1 MWPQVTP
8 YMQFGAHVSVAGGL
22 WNAPVNASALG
33 CEVLQMF
40 SRSPHGGQPK
50 PITALD
56 ITQFTD
62 TMQKNKIVRAYLHA
76 PYFINLA
83 SAANRIRE
91 GSVQILRQELER
103 GTALGVRALMFHPGS
118 AKDLGQEEGVK
129 AVVACLNK
137 ILNGYKGSCQL
148 LLEISAGAG
157 MVMGDTFEE
166 IAAFITGAERGAEVG
181 VCFDTQH
188 AFASGYD
195 LRDAKAVQETFA
207 KFDRLVGLQ
216 KITVIHCNDSLTDF
230 ESHKDRHA
238 HIGEGKIGA
247 AGFQSIV
254 QHPGLQHVDFIVET
268 PTLAGMK
275 KDVAFLKKCRDTK

>member
-1 MWPQVTP
+1 MH
-8 YMQFGAHVSVAGGL
+8 FGAHVSVASGL
-22 WNAPVNASALG
+22 WNAPVNAAALG

-50 PITALD
+50 SITAGD
-56 ITQFTD
+56 VQQFTSA
-62 TMQKNKIVRAYLHA
+62 MKRHKIASAYLHA

-83 SAANRIRE
+83 SGAKRIRE

-103 GTALGVRALMFHPGS
+103 GTQLGVRALMFHPGS
-118 AKDLGQEEGVK
+118 AKDLGQDEGVK
-129 AVVACLNK
+129 AVIECLNK
-137 ILNGYKGSCQL
+137 ILDGYKGSCQL

-166 IAAFITGAERGAEVG
+166 IAAFIDGAERGDEIG

-195 LRDAKAVQETFA
+195 LRDATAVSETFE

-247 AGFQSIV
+247 DGFRAIV
-254 QHPGLQHVDFIVET
+254 QHPGLKHVDFIVET

>member
-1 MWPQVTP
+1 
-8 YMQFGAHVSVAGGL
+8 MQFGAHVSVAGGL
-22 WNAPVNASALG
+22 WNAPVNAAALG

-50 PITALD
+50 PITPTDSA
-56 ITQFTD
+56 QFTAA
-62 TMQKNKIVRAYLHA
+62 MHKNKIARAYLHA

-83 SAANRIRE
+83 SATKRIRA

-103 GTALGVRALMFHPGS
+103 GIQLGVRALMFHPGS
-118 AKDLGQEEGVK
+118 AKDVGEPEGVK
-129 AVVACLNK
+129 AVIECLNE
-137 ILNGYKGSCQL
+137 ILDGYKGTCQL

-166 IAAFITGAERGAEVG
+166 IGAFIDGAERGTEVG

-195 LRDAKAVQETFA
+195 LRDLTAVEKTFVA
-207 KFDRLVGLQ
+207 FDRLVGLQ
-216 KITVIHCNDSLTDF
+216 KIIVSHCNDSLTEF

-238 HIGEGKIGA
+238 HLGEGKIGT
-247 AGFQSIV
+247 AGFKAIV
-254 QHPGLQHVDFIVET
+254 QHPGLKHVDFIVET

-275 KDVAFLKKCRDTK
+275 KDVALLKKFRDGK

>member
-1 MWPQVTP
+1 MH
-8 YMQFGAHVSVAGGL
+8 FGAHVSVAGGL
-22 WNAPVNASALG
+22 WNAPINASALG

-50 PITALD
+50 PITTD
-56 ITQFTD
+56 DVQQFQD
-62 TMQKNKIVRAYLHA
+62 GMQKYKIARAYLHA

-83 SAANRIRE
+83 SKEKRIRG

-103 GTALGVRALMFHPGS
+103 GTQLGVRALMFHPGS

-129 AVVACLNK
+129 AVIACLNQ
-137 ILNGYKGSCQL
+137 ILDGYKGTCQL

-166 IAAFITGAERGAEVG
+166 IAAFIHGAERGAEIG

-195 LRDAKAVQETFA
+195 LRTTAAVQKTFE
-207 KFDRLVGLQ
+207 KFDRLVGLK
-216 KITVIHCNDSLTDF
+216 KITVSHCNDSLTDF

-238 HIGEGKIGA
+238 HLGEGKIGT
-247 AGFQSIV
+247 AGFRAIV
-254 QHPGLQHVDFIVET
+254 QHPGLRHVDFVVET
-268 PTLAGMK
+268 PTLVGMK
-275 KDVAFLKKCRDTK
+275 LDVAVLKKFRDTK